1 MLPAFPVATVKRA
14 EQDADQVDLREL
26 ERLSFVLG
34 LDPAKLSVDE
44 RAGSDPALGVRLR
57 LLEGPRR
64 AGNGRLV
71 SQPPSVL
78 RFSEAASIIRSQLQ
92 LQRWLHADGRVAEF
106 EPSHDYGHGEPA
118 WRAGYVLAERTR
130 ERLGLG
136 LEPIESMRDLVEH
149 RLGIPIIQV
158 ALPTRI
164 AGATV
169 SSHGQRGIVLNTAG
183 ANSNVWI
190 RRTTMAHELAHILFD
205 PEEQL
210 SNVRVDSYDETARN
224 AEHGAPSPDSVE
236 QRANAFA
243 VAFLAPRDG
252 CHRRSFRA
260 LPK

>member
-1 MLPAFPVATVKRA
+1 MLTVA
-14 EQDADQVDLREL
+14 L
-26 ERLSFVLG
+26 
-34 LDPAKLSVDE
+34 
-44 RAGSDPALGVRLR
+44 
-57 LLEGPRR
+57 
-64 AGNGRLV
+64 
-71 SQPPSVL
+71 
-78 RFSEAASIIRSQLQ
+78 
-92 LQRWLHADGRVAEF
+92 AEF

-210 SNVRVDSYDETARN
+210 SNVRVDSYDETAR
-224 AEHGAPSPDSVE
+224 AEHGAGVPRQCRAARERLRGSVPGPARGCQEDRSEPCPSERDEHRAGDVELRHRSGRSTLPCRQRLVGTGRASARTGTFAAEPTDEQVSAENFTLDYFHPQSAPESATHADSLPRSSRPR
-236 QRANAFA
+236 QLMRA
-243 VAFLAPRDG
+243 
-252 CHRRSFRA
+252 
-260 LPK
+260 